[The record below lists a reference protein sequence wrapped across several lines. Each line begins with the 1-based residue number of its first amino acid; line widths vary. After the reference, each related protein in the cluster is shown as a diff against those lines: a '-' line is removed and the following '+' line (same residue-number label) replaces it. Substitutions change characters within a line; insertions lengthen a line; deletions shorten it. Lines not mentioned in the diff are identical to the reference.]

1 MASPALTTPPG
12 ELMYRLMSLRGSSAD
27 SSSSWAHSRLAIRS
41 STSAPSTMMRC
52 WSSRAFSCSSSGPAS
67 GGSAVADGMVFPP
80 SEEWSWAGPDF
91 DVELTVAGL
100 PAQDQENLPSA
111 EDDPAWS
118 ADAASQRAWQA
129 DLMPESPP
137 SAKATLTSLPYRLAA
152 RRIILPWILQDVE
165 PSGEG
170 LEIGAGLGGLT
181 AQLLTLYPQFRMVAT
196 DTDVERVGM
205 AEQVL
210 SGFGQRASVQRADA
224 TALPFP
230 DGRFDLVV
238 SAAMLHHVIEW
249 DKALAEAVRVLRP
262 GGKLVGYDML
272 NTAPARLMRVGE
284 RQGTT
289 LLHPGQLKTA
299 LDHLGLTALQ
309 TRSAL
314 GGTVMRVAA
323 RKPAALE

>member
-1 MASPALTTPPG
+1 
-12 ELMYRLMSLRGSSAD
+12 
-27 SSSSWAHSRLAIRS
+27 
-41 STSAPSTMMRC
+41 
-52 WSSRAFSCSSSGPAS
+52 
-67 GGSAVADGMVFPP
+67 
-80 SEEWSWAGPDF
+80 
-91 DVELTVAGL
+91 
-100 PAQDQENLPSA
+100 
-111 EDDPAWS
+111 
-118 ADAASQRAWQA
+118 
-129 DLMPESPP
+129 MPEMPP
-137 SAKATLTSLPYRLAA
+137 SAKATLTSLPYRVAA

-165 PSGEG
+165 PAGEG

-272 NTAPARLMRVGE
+272 NTTPARLMRVGE

-314 GGTVMRVAA
+314 AGTVMRFSA
-323 RKPAALE
+323 RKPAALN

>member
-1 MASPALTTPPG
+1 VPETPP
-12 ELMYRLMSLRGSSAD
+12 E
-27 SSSSWAHSRLAIRS
+27 
-41 STSAPSTMMRC
+41 T
-52 WSSRAFSCSSSGPAS
+52 
-67 GGSAVADGMVFPP
+67 
-80 SEEWSWAGPDF
+80 
-91 DVELTVAGL
+91 
-100 PAQDQENLPSA
+100 
-111 EDDPAWS
+111 
-118 ADAASQRAWQA
+118 
-129 DLMPESPP
+129 PP

-152 RRIILPWILQDVE
+152 RRIILPLILQDVE
-165 PSGEG
+165 PAGEG

-196 DTDVERVGM
+196 DTDTERVGM

-224 TALPFP
+224 VALPFP
-230 DGRFDLVV
+230 DGRFDLVL

-284 RQGTT
+284 RDGTT
-289 LLHPGQLKTA
+289 LLHPDQLRTA
-299 LDHLGLTALQ
+299 LNHLGLTALQ

-314 GGTVMRVAA
+314 GGTVMRFAA

>member
-1 MASPALTTPPG
+1 
-12 ELMYRLMSLRGSSAD
+12 
-27 SSSSWAHSRLAIRS
+27 
-41 STSAPSTMMRC
+41 
-52 WSSRAFSCSSSGPAS
+52 
-67 GGSAVADGMVFPP
+67 
-80 SEEWSWAGPDF
+80 
-91 DVELTVAGL
+91 
-100 PAQDQENLPSA
+100 
-111 EDDPAWS
+111 
-118 ADAASQRAWQA
+118 
-129 DLMPESPP
+129 MPEMPP

-181 AQLLTLYPQFRMVAT
+181 AQLLTQYPQFRMVAT
-196 DTDVERVGM
+196 DTDVERVAM

-289 LLHPGQLKTA
+289 LLHPGQLRTA
-299 LDHLGLTALQ
+299 LDHLGLTGLQ

-314 GGTVMRVAA
+314 AGAVMRFSA
-323 RKPAALE
+323 RKPAALN

>member
-1 MASPALTTPPG
+1 
-12 ELMYRLMSLRGSSAD
+12 
-27 SSSSWAHSRLAIRS
+27 
-41 STSAPSTMMRC
+41 
-52 WSSRAFSCSSSGPAS
+52 
-67 GGSAVADGMVFPP
+67 
-80 SEEWSWAGPDF
+80 
-91 DVELTVAGL
+91 
-100 PAQDQENLPSA
+100 
-111 EDDPAWS
+111 
-118 ADAASQRAWQA
+118 
-129 DLMPESPP
+129 MPEMPP

-238 SAAMLHHVIEW
+238 AAAMLHHVIEW

-289 LLHPGQLKTA
+289 LLHPGQLKSA

-314 GGTVMRVAA
+314 AGTVMRFSA
-323 RKPAALE
+323 RKPAALN

>member
-1 MASPALTTPPG
+1 
-12 ELMYRLMSLRGSSAD
+12 
-27 SSSSWAHSRLAIRS
+27 
-41 STSAPSTMMRC
+41 
-52 WSSRAFSCSSSGPAS
+52 
-67 GGSAVADGMVFPP
+67 
-80 SEEWSWAGPDF
+80 
-91 DVELTVAGL
+91 
-100 PAQDQENLPSA
+100 
-111 EDDPAWS
+111 
-118 ADAASQRAWQA
+118 
-129 DLMPESPP
+129 MPEMPP

-181 AQLLTLYPQFRMVAT
+181 AQLLTQYPQFRMVAT
-196 DTDVERVGM
+196 DTDVERVAM

-249 DKALAEAVRVLRP
+249 DKAQAEAVRVLRP

-289 LLHPGQLKTA
+289 LLHPGQLRTA
-299 LDHLGLTALQ
+299 LDHLGLTGLQ

-314 GGTVMRVAA
+314 AGAVMRG
-323 RKPAALE
+323 PG

>member
-1 MASPALTTPPG
+1 
-12 ELMYRLMSLRGSSAD
+12 
-27 SSSSWAHSRLAIRS
+27 
-41 STSAPSTMMRC
+41 
-52 WSSRAFSCSSSGPAS
+52 
-67 GGSAVADGMVFPP
+67 
-80 SEEWSWAGPDF
+80 
-91 DVELTVAGL
+91 
-100 PAQDQENLPSA
+100 
-111 EDDPAWS
+111 
-118 ADAASQRAWQA
+118 
-129 DLMPESPP
+129 MPEMPP
-137 SAKATLTSLPYRLAA
+137 SAKATLTSLPYRVAA

-165 PSGEG
+165 PAGEG

-314 GGTVMRVAA
+314 AGTVMRFSA
-323 RKPAALE
+323 RKPAALN

>member
-1 MASPALTTPPG
+1 
-12 ELMYRLMSLRGSSAD
+12 
-27 SSSSWAHSRLAIRS
+27 
-41 STSAPSTMMRC
+41 
-52 WSSRAFSCSSSGPAS
+52 
-67 GGSAVADGMVFPP
+67 
-80 SEEWSWAGPDF
+80 
-91 DVELTVAGL
+91 
-100 PAQDQENLPSA
+100 
-111 EDDPAWS
+111 
-118 ADAASQRAWQA
+118 
-129 DLMPESPP
+129 MPEMPP
-137 SAKATLTSLPYRLAA
+137 SAKATLTSLPYRVAA

-196 DTDVERVGM
+196 DTDTERVGM

-314 GGTVMRVAA
+314 AGTVMRFSA
-323 RKPAALE
+323 RKPAALN

>member
-1 MASPALTTPPG
+1 
-12 ELMYRLMSLRGSSAD
+12 
-27 SSSSWAHSRLAIRS
+27 
-41 STSAPSTMMRC
+41 
-52 WSSRAFSCSSSGPAS
+52 
-67 GGSAVADGMVFPP
+67 
-80 SEEWSWAGPDF
+80 
-91 DVELTVAGL
+91 
-100 PAQDQENLPSA
+100 
-111 EDDPAWS
+111 
-118 ADAASQRAWQA
+118 
-129 DLMPESPP
+129 MPEMPP

-196 DTDVERVGM
+196 DTDVERVAM

-230 DGRFDLVV
+230 DGLFDLVV

-289 LLHPGQLKTA
+289 LLHPGQLRTA
-299 LDHLGLTALQ
+299 LDHLGLTGLQ

-314 GGTVMRVAA
+314 AGAVMRFSA
-323 RKPAALE
+323 RKPAALN

>member
-1 MASPALTTPPG
+1 
-12 ELMYRLMSLRGSSAD
+12 
-27 SSSSWAHSRLAIRS
+27 
-41 STSAPSTMMRC
+41 
-52 WSSRAFSCSSSGPAS
+52 
-67 GGSAVADGMVFPP
+67 
-80 SEEWSWAGPDF
+80 
-91 DVELTVAGL
+91 
-100 PAQDQENLPSA
+100 
-111 EDDPAWS
+111 
-118 ADAASQRAWQA
+118 
-129 DLMPESPP
+129 MPEMPP
-137 SAKATLTSLPYRLAA
+137 SAKATLTSLPYRVAA

-181 AQLLTLYPQFRMVAT
+181 DQLLTLYPQFRMVAT

-224 TALPFP
+224 VALPFP
-230 DGRFDLVV
+230 DGRFDLVL

-314 GGTVMRVAA
+314 AGTVMRFSA
-323 RKPAALE
+323 RKPAALN

>member
-1 MASPALTTPPG
+1 
-12 ELMYRLMSLRGSSAD
+12 
-27 SSSSWAHSRLAIRS
+27 
-41 STSAPSTMMRC
+41 
-52 WSSRAFSCSSSGPAS
+52 
-67 GGSAVADGMVFPP
+67 
-80 SEEWSWAGPDF
+80 
-91 DVELTVAGL
+91 
-100 PAQDQENLPSA
+100 
-111 EDDPAWS
+111 
-118 ADAASQRAWQA
+118 
-129 DLMPESPP
+129 MPEMPP
-137 SAKATLTSLPYRLAA
+137 SAKATLTSLPYRVAA

-181 AQLLTLYPQFRMVAT
+181 AQLLTLYPQFRMGAT

-289 LLHPGQLKTA
+289 LLHPGQLQTA

-314 GGTVMRVAA
+314 AGTVMRFSA
-323 RKPAALE
+323 RKPAALN